1 MEKKPAIVVF
11 DIGKTNK
18 KCLVFD
24 TDYEVVYSEF
34 FDTPQVKDADGFLTE
49 DLDALKSAMDGQL
62 RTLLSDPGLDI
73 RALNV
78 TTYGATIVNTD
89 AAGKPVHSL
98 WDYLRPYDE
107 AVMARFE
114 QDHGHN
120 GDVYAQTASPSLG
133 NLNTGLQLYL
143 LKYSDDTLFS
153 RIAHST
159 WLPQYLSSLYTGA
172 LFSEY
177 TSVGCHT
184 LCWDFNQSA
193 FAEWTKLEGIESLFP
208 PMHEAA
214 VPLASSFEGHPLTV
228 GIGMHDSSSAL
239 LPYLR
244 SIDHPFMLLSTGSW
258 SICLN
263 PFNNAPLT
271 KEELA
276 ADCLCYLTYTGQ
288 PVKASRLN
296 AGFRHTE
303 AVYAL
308 CERYGLDKKS
318 LWQLGWDAAASKVI
332 VPLDASEGLK
342 QAAGEYETFLRA
354 LVEEQLEK
362 IRFVASDAV
371 KHIYV
376 DGGFSRNAIYMGL
389 LRDGLP
395 GMMIR
400 AAEVGQST
408 ALGAAMVLHE
418 HWNPK
423 PLRKDLVRF
432 SD

>member
-24 TDYEVVYSEF
+24 ADYEVVYSEF
-34 FDTPQVKDADGFLTE
+34 FDTPQVTDADGYPTE
-49 DLDALKSAMDGQL
+49 DLDALKSAMDEQL
-62 RTLLSDPGLDI
+62 RRLFADPALDI
-73 RALNV
+73 RALNF

-89 AAGKPVHSL
+89 ADGNPVHPL
-98 WDYLRPYDE
+98 WDYLRPYD
-107 AVMARFE
+107 ANVMARFE
-114 QDHGHN
+114 QDHGTN
-120 GDVYAQTASPSLG
+120 GYVYAKTASPSLG

-143 LKYSDDTLFS
+143 LKYTDADTFH

-159 WLPQYLSSLYTGA
+159 WLPQYLSSRYTGQ
-172 LFSEY
+172 LYSES
-177 TSVGCHT
+177 TSIGCHT
-184 LCWDFNQSA
+184 LCWDFNRST
-193 FAEWTKLEGIESLFP
+193 FAEWTITEGIAPLFP
-208 PMHEAA
+208 PMHAA
-214 VPLASSFEGHPLTV
+214 ADPVHIYFENHPLTV

-263 PFNNAPLT
+263 PFNALPLT
-271 KEELA
+271 PEELA

-303 AVYAL
+303 AVEQLCGKYAL
-308 CERYGLDKKS
+308 PKAFFWK
-318 LWQLGWDAAASKVI
+318 LGWDASQSMVVI
-332 VPLDASEGLK
+332 PSEVSETVQ
-342 QAAGEYETFLRA
+342 QAADDYVSFLRG
-354 LVEEQLEK
+354 LVADQLEK
-362 IRFVASDAV
+362 IRLVSSDPV
-371 KHIYV
+371 RHIYV
-376 DGGFSRNAIYMGL
+376 DGGFSKNEIFMGML
-389 LRDGLP
+389 LEGLP
-395 GMMIR
+395 GMTIR

-408 ALGAAMVLHE
+408 ALGAAMVMHE

-432 SD
+432 SG